1 MVAGKPGRNS
11 PLFGSSKGH
20 EKYALPLPF
29 CSAKEE
35 HALKI
40 RWVKAP
46 LNGRRNVQNNS
57 NAPQGEFLNGGAP
70 NSEVNPLS
78 RG

>member
-1 MVAGKPGRNS
+1 MKWWRENRGETPPFSGQARDMKNMLSLP
-11 PLFGSSKGH
+11 PL
-20 EKYALPLPF
+20 LL
-29 CSAKEE
+29 CQKEE

-57 NAPQGEFLNGGAP
+57 NAPQGNF
-70 NSEVNPLS
+70 
-78 RG
+78 

>member
-11 PLFGSSKGH
+11 LLLGSSKGH
-20 EKYALPLPF
+20 EKYAPPLPF

-57 NAPQGEFLNGGAP
+57 NAPQGNF
-70 NSEVNPLS
+70 
-78 RG
+78 

>member
-1 MVAGKPGRNS
+1 MKWWRENRGETPPFSGQARDMKNM
-11 PLFGSSKGH
+11 
-20 EKYALPLPF
+20 LPLLLTAL
-29 CSAKEE
+29 SKEE

-57 NAPQGEFLNGGAP
+57 NAPQGNF
-70 NSEVNPLS
+70 
-78 RG
+78 